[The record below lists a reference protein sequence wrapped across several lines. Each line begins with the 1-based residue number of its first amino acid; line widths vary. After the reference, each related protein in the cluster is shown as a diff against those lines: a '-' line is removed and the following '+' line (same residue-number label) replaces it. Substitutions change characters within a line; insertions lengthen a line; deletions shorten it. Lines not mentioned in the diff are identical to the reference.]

1 MKDNHK
7 KYIQRT
13 FYLAKKGIGKVAPN
27 PLVGCVIVKNN
38 KIIGEGYHKEYG
50 DKHAEI
56 NAINNVSNKKE
67 IEGSSVYIN
76 LEPCNHFGKTPP
88 CSDALVKLKP
98 KEVII
103 SNKDPNP
110 LTNGKSIKKLI
121 DNNINVRSNILKEE
135 GEELNKRFFK
145 NQIKKLPFIIL
156 KWAQTSDGF
165 IAKSDGSSKWI
176 SNDISRTLVHKWRSE
191 ELGILVGAK
200 TVNSDNPKLNVRSW
214 DGKDPIRV
222 IIDPN
227 NRSSNKN
234 DILSDTLPTLIYNK
248 KRESKVQ
255 NKQFVRLLEFDLVNI
270 LKDILSRGISS
281 IMVEGGS
288 FTLQSFIENNLWD
301 EARVFVSD
309 GKFKNGIKAP
319 KIKLS
324 NPQKIG
330 SDQLYLMKN
339 YA

>member
-121 DNNINVRSNILKEE
+121 DNNINVKSNILKEE

>member
-248 KRESKVQ
+248 KRESKVK
-255 NKQFVRLLEFDLVNI
+255 NKQFVRLLEFDLINI

-330 SDQLYLMKN
+330 TDQLYLMKN

>member
-227 NRSSNKN
+227 NRCSNKN

-330 SDQLYLMKN
+330 SDQLYLLKN

>member
-191 ELGILVGAK
+191 ELGILVGAT

-214 DGKDPIRV
+214 NGKDPIRV

-255 NKQFVRLLEFDLVNI
+255 NKQFVRLSEFNIINI
-270 LKDILSRGISS
+270 LKDILSKGISS

-301 EARVFVSD
+301 EARVFVSG

>member
-135 GEELNKRFFK
+135 GKELNKRFFK

-255 NKQFVRLLEFDLVNI
+255 NKQFVRLLEFNLLNI

-281 IMVEGGS
+281 IIVEGGS

-330 SDQLYLMKN
+330 SDQLYLLKN

>member
-191 ELGILVGAK
+191 ELGILVGAQ
-200 TVNSDNPKLNVRSW
+200 TVNNDNPKLNVRSW

-255 NKQFVRLLEFDLVNI
+255 NKQFVRLLEFNLLNI

>member
-135 GEELNKRFFK
+135 GKELNKRFFK

-191 ELGILVGAK
+191 ELGILVGAQ
-200 TVNSDNPKLNVRSW
+200 TVNNDNPKLNVRSW

-255 NKQFVRLLEFDLVNI
+255 NKQFVRLLEFNLLNI

-330 SDQLYLMKN
+330 SDQLYLLKN

>member
-214 DGKDPIRV
+214 DGKDPIRI

-255 NKQFVRLLEFDLVNI
+255 NKQFVRLLEFNLINI

-281 IMVEGGS
+281 IIVEGGS

-330 SDQLYLMKN
+330 SDQLYLLKN

>member
-121 DNNINVRSNILKEE
+121 DNNIDVRSNILKEE
-135 GEELNKRFFK
+135 GKELNKRFFK

-227 NRSSNKN
+227 NRCSNKN

-255 NKQFVRLLEFDLVNI
+255 NKQFVRLLEFNLLNI

-330 SDQLYLMKN
+330 SDQLYLLKN

>member
-38 KIIGEGYHKEYG
+38 NIIGEGYHKEYG

-56 NAINNVSNKKE
+56 NAINSVSNKKE

-227 NRSSNKN
+227 NRCSNKS

-248 KRESKVQ
+248 KKESKVQ
-255 NKQFVRLLEFDLVNI
+255 NKQFVRLLEFDLINI
-270 LKDILSRGISS
+270 LKDILSKGISS

-301 EARVFVSD
+301 EARVFVSG

-324 NPQKIG
+324 SPQKIG

>member
-191 ELGILVGAK
+191 ELGILVGAQ
-200 TVNSDNPKLNVRSW
+200 TVNNDNPKLNVRSW

-255 NKQFVRLLEFDLVNI
+255 NKQFVRLLEFNLLNI

-330 SDQLYLMKN
+330 SDQLYLLKN

>member
-227 NRSSNKN
+227 NRCSNKN

>member
-121 DNNINVRSNILKEE
+121 DNNINVKSNILKEE

-255 NKQFVRLLEFDLVNI
+255 NKQFVRLLEFNLLNI

-324 NPQKIG
+324 NSQKIG
-330 SDQLYLMKN
+330 SDQLYLIKN

>member
-121 DNNINVRSNILKEE
+121 DNNISVRSNILKEE
-135 GEELNKRFFK
+135 GKELNKRFFK

-227 NRSSNKN
+227 NRCSNKN

>member
-227 NRSSNKN
+227 NRCSNKN

-255 NKQFVRLLEFDLVNI
+255 NKQFVRLLEFNLLNI

-330 SDQLYLMKN
+330 SDQLYLLKN

>member
-67 IEGSSVYIN
+67 IEGSTVYIN

-121 DNNINVRSNILKEE
+121 DNNISVRSNILKEE
-135 GEELNKRFFK
+135 GKELNKRFFK

-330 SDQLYLMKN
+330 SDQLYLLKN

>member
-38 KIIGEGYHKEYG
+38 NIIGEGYHKEYG

-56 NAINNVSNKKE
+56 NAINSVSNKKE

-227 NRSSNKN
+227 NRCSNKS
-234 DILSDTLPTLIYNK
+234 DVLSDTLPTLIYNK

-255 NKQFVRLLEFDLVNI
+255 NKQFVRLLEFDLINI
-270 LKDILSRGISS
+270 LKDILSKGISS

-324 NPQKIG
+324 SPQKIG

>member
-67 IEGSSVYIN
+67 IEGSTVYIN

-121 DNNINVRSNILKEE
+121 DNNISVRSNILKEE
-135 GEELNKRFFK
+135 GKELNKRFFK

>member
-200 TVNSDNPKLNVRSW
+200 TVNNDNPKLNVRSW

-227 NRSSNKN
+227 NRCSNKN

-255 NKQFVRLLEFDLVNI
+255 NKQFVRLLEFDLINI

-330 SDQLYLMKN
+330 SDQLYLLKN

>member
-135 GEELNKRFFK
+135 GKELNKRFFK

-255 NKQFVRLLEFDLVNI
+255 NKQFVRLLEFNLLNI

>member
-38 KIIGEGYHKEYG
+38 NIIGEGYHKEYG

-56 NAINNVSNKKE
+56 NAINSVSNKKE

-227 NRSSNKN
+227 NRCSNKS

-255 NKQFVRLLEFDLVNI
+255 NKQFVRLSEFNLINI
-270 LKDILSRGISS
+270 LKDILNKGISS

-324 NPQKIG
+324 SPQKIG

>member
-200 TVNSDNPKLNVRSW
+200 TVNNDNPKLNVRSW

-255 NKQFVRLLEFDLVNI
+255 NKQFVRLLEFNLLNI

-330 SDQLYLMKN
+330 SDQLYLLKN

>member
-67 IEGSSVYIN
+67 IEGSSIYIN

-200 TVNSDNPKLNVRSW
+200 TVNNDNPKLNVRSW

-227 NRSSNKN
+227 NRCSNKN

-255 NKQFVRLLEFDLVNI
+255 NKQFVRLLEFNLINI

>member
-135 GEELNKRFFK
+135 GKELNKRFFK

-227 NRSSNKN
+227 NRCSNKN

-255 NKQFVRLLEFDLVNI
+255 NKQFVRLLEFNLLNI

-330 SDQLYLMKN
+330 SDQLYLLKN

>member
-200 TVNSDNPKLNVRSW
+200 TVNNDNPKLNVRSW

-227 NRSSNKN
+227 NRCSNKN

-255 NKQFVRLLEFDLVNI
+255 NKQFVRLLEFNLLNI

-330 SDQLYLMKN
+330 SDQLYLLKN

>member
-255 NKQFVRLLEFDLVNI
+255 NKQFVRLLEFNLLNI